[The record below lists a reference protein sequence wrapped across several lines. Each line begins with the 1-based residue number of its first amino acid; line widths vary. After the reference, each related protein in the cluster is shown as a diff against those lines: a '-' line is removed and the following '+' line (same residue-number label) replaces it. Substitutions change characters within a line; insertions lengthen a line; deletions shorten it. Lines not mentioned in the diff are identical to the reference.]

1 MPTGRIRERQLK
13 GGLSVASELYAQ
25 SVLESQ
31 CEEQVDSGEEAGTP
45 PEILMRVLKEWQP
58 WAPGQMMAVLPDGS
72 QQLVLQ
78 LWFGVPENQQ
88 AAWRQLR
95 QDQGLRGLPTQ
106 GGRVPGVPTA
116 PLPQVTFAEY
126 SGHPEVFVT
135 AVPAVKLRDGH
146 PSLRFEE
153 SLEYILHH
161 KADVVTLQSP
171 VTEHISVLHFHK
183 DQIQRAQ
190 SVGAAFCVAEGPSQY
205 GPFKVPLTT
214 MRNVYMRPESSWDLG
229 CEWYDSMR
237 AEIRSVDKGYKMRYN
252 RLPGGRAGVS
262 WGPETVYPEYRR
274 VQIVNVNGRA
284 VVRMPR
290 LPDEFTEV
298 DVLRVYTEAVR
309 RNVNDMA
316 IVSMMAL
323 YGLQSG
329 CSASATS
336 NLWPN
341 YNGAW
346 PDLDHLQAERVKKLT
361 QFAVPRLLPT
371 QTEPEGQPTR
381 IHPKSVH
388 VEPRKRRGITDP
400 AAERRKMV
408 QVLKNVWQSFTL
420 AELRENFARA
430 PEFRRHPGRDSMRTK
445 GPPGLDSINNR
456 MDPSLMAE
464 FEYGSLRAFGEQVD
478 VLQSSGLAVDH
489 ILEDMEMHYEQFP
502 LDWLE
507 QWYAA
512 QLVSHHGSN
521 TDPRG
526 CFGYMHLPDR
536 LNRYNYVTADL
547 VDKDLEEAQEQM
559 NWTPWSEATRR
570 QALAFTAQRRKISA
584 SGKFY
589 CMMAWFDDNS
599 MGSIFFFT
607 QTAKRVQRALW
618 KRMRI
623 AFSEKKAAIN
633 LHAAIEFEAS
643 LGQELRCKQ
652 RQILLPQPKVVK
664 YVGGIDEMV
673 TDANIHPKQLVERP
687 KMERS
692 VGRILFAC
700 GPVPTAWADFL
711 ILIGLLVVQHSFLSF
726 VKFNEPLRRV
736 LGSIRK
742 KLLTENGRPT
752 TSYHFRP
759 GSDGLPVWVLK
770 TDASR
775 RVSTFFGAAGG
786 WFYAWETNTIFF
798 FCHLW
803 SPAAVE
809 ETNIGELEMK
819 AAEIG
824 GQLVADVTAA
834 LYGRR
839 DQRHYLYSYGDNQAV
854 FDSVLNGMHARKNGM
869 RFLASQRASQEM
881 RLERL
886 LASAHIVRAANRP
899 ADALANM
906 DILLFVRLV
915 RHEFPTA
922 SLCRLAVPAAYADLQ
937 PLIDW
942 KHFCSV

>member
-1 MPTGRIRERQLK
+1 
-13 GGLSVASELYAQ
+13 
-25 SVLESQ
+25 
-31 CEEQVDSGEEAGTP
+31 
-45 PEILMRVLKEWQP
+45 
-58 WAPGQMMAVLPDGS
+58 MAVQLDGS
-72 QQLVLQ
+72 QQLVSQ
-78 LWFGVPENQQ
+78 LWFGTPENQHT
-88 AAWRQLR
+88 AWWQLR
-95 QDQGLRGLPTQ
+95 PDGSRRAQPAKGWCI
-106 GGRVPGVPTA
+106 PGVPAA

-126 SGHPEVFVT
+126 SANPQVFAT
-135 AVPAVKLRDGH
+135 AVPTVKLRDGH

-153 SLEYILHH
+153 SLEYILHN

-171 VTEHISVLHFHK
+171 VTEHIAVMHFHK
-183 DQIQRAQ
+183 DQVERAK
-190 SVGAAFCVAEGPSQY
+190 SVGAKFRLAAGPSQY

-214 MRNVYMRPESSWDLG
+214 MRKVYVQPQFSWDVG
-229 CEWYDSMR
+229 CAWYDSMR
-237 AEIRSVDKGYKMRYN
+237 SEIRSVDKGYKMRYN
-252 RLPGGRAGVS
+252 RLPGGRSGVS
-262 WGPETVYPEYRR
+262 WGPEAVHPEYRR
-274 VQIVNVNGRA
+274 VQLVNVNGRA

-290 LPDEFTEV
+290 LPDAFTEV
-298 DVLRVYTEAVR
+298 KVLRVYAEAVR
-309 RNVNDMA
+309 RNARDMA
-316 IVSMMAL
+316 AASSMAL

-329 CSASATS
+329 CSATATS

-381 IHPKSVH
+381 LHPKSVH
-388 VEPRKRRGITDP
+388 IETRKRRGITDP

-408 QVLKNVWQSFTL
+408 QVMRNVWQSFTL
-420 AELRENFARA
+420 AELREHFARA
-430 PEFRRHPGRDSMRTK
+430 TDVSHHIGGDRMRAK

-456 MDPSLMAE
+456 MDPSLMAD
-464 FEYGSLRAFGEQVD
+464 FEYGSLRAFGEQMD
-478 VLQSSGLAVDH
+478 VLQSSGMPVDH
-489 ILEDMEMHYEQFP
+489 LLEDFEAQYEQFP

-507 QWYAA
+507 QWYAT
-512 QLVSHHGSN
+512 QLVSHQGSN

-536 LNRYNYVTADL
+536 LNRYNYLTAEL
-547 VDKDLEEAQEQM
+547 VDKDLEEEQQ
-559 NWTPWSEATRR
+559 NICWTPWSEDTKRR
-570 QALAFTAQRRKISA
+570 ALTFTAQRRKISA

-599 MGSIFFFT
+599 MGCIFFFT

-618 KRMRI
+618 KRMNI

-652 RQILLPQPKVVK
+652 RRLLLPQSKVVK
-664 YVGGIDEMV
+664 YVGGIDEMLA
-673 TDANIHPKQLVERP
+673 DARVHPAQLVA
-687 KMERS
+687 KTKTERS

-700 GPVPTAWADFL
+700 GPVPTVWADFL
-711 ILIGLLVVQHSFLSF
+711 ILIGLLLVQQSFLSY
-726 VKFNEPLRRV
+726 VKFNDPLRRV
-736 LGSIRK
+736 LESIKR

-759 GSDGLPVWVLK
+759 GMDGLPVWVSK

-786 WFYAWETNTIFF
+786 WFYAWETNTVFF
-798 FCHLW
+798 FCYLW
-803 SPAAVE
+803 PPATVE
-809 ETNIGELEMK
+809 ECNIGELEMK

-824 GQLVADVTAA
+824 GQLVADVNAA

-839 DQRHYLYSYGDNQAV
+839 DQRHYLFSYGDNQAV
-854 FDSVLNGMHARKNGM
+854 FESVLNGMHARKNGM
-869 RFLASQRASQEM
+869 RFLAAQRASQEM

-886 LASAHIVRAANRP
+886 LAAAHIVRTANRP

-906 DILLFVRLV
+906 DILSFVRLV

-942 KHFCSV
+942 KRFCSV